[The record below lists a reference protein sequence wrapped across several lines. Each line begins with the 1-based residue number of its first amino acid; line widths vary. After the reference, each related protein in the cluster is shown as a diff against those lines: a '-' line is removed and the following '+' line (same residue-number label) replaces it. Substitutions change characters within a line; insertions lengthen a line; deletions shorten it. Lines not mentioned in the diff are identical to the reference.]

1 MRLLG
6 LIGYPLAH
14 SFSKKYFTE
23 KFEKERLTDCA
34 YENFP
39 IVSIDKIR
47 SILQN
52 YPQLKGLNVTIP
64 YKEQVIPFLDEVSE
78 TVKAI
83 QACNCIKIFNGKLF
97 GHNTDVPAFERSLK
111 RARPDDSVGQ
121 ELQSHH
127 NKALILGTGGSAK
140 AVEFVLK
147 KLNIDYRHVSRKAS
161 GEKLSYEQVTP
172 SIIEE
177 CNLIINT
184 TPLGMFP
191 DIAMAPSIPYEALT
205 SKHFLFDLI
214 YNPEKTFFLQRGEEK
229 GATIKNG
236 MEMLILQAEES
247 WRIWNS

>member
-1 MRLLG
+1 MRLFG

-23 KFEKERLTDCA
+23 KFESERLTDCA

-39 IVSIDKIR
+39 IISIDKFR

-64 YKEQVIPFLDEVSE
+64 YKEQVISFLDEASE

-83 QACNCIKIFNGKLF
+83 NACNCIKIFNGKLT
-97 GHNTDVPAFERSLK
+97 GHNTDAIAFERSLAK
-111 RARPDDSVGQ
+111 

-127 NKALILGTGGSAK
+127 KKALILGTGGSAK
-140 AVEFVLK
+140 AVEFVLR
-147 KLNIDYRHVSRKAS
+147 KLDIEYRYVSRKAI
-161 GEKLSYEQVTP
+161 GENLSYDQVTP
-172 SIIEE
+172 TVIEE
-177 CNLIINT
+177 YSLIINT

-191 DIAMAPSIPYEALT
+191 DLSMLPQIPYDALT
-205 SKHFLFDLI
+205 PKHFLFDLI
-214 YNPEKTFFLQRGEEK
+214 YNPEKTLFLQRGEER

>member
-1 MRLLG
+1 MRLFG

-23 KFEKERLTDCA
+23 KFEKEMLSDCA

-39 IVSIDKIR
+39 IISVEKFT

-64 YKEQVIPFLDEVSE
+64 YKEQIIPFLDEASE

-83 QACNCIKIFNGKLF
+83 GACNCIKIFNGKLI
-97 GHNTDVPAFERSLK
+97 GHNTDTTAFERSLK
-111 RARPDDSVGQ
+111 K
-121 ELQSHH
+121 ELQPNHK
-127 NKALILGTGGSAK
+127 KALILGTGGSAK
-140 AVEFVLK
+140 AVEFVLR
-147 KLNIDYRHVSRKAS
+147 KLNIEYRYVSRKS
-161 GEKLSYEQVTP
+161 TGENLTYEQVTP
-172 SIIEE
+172 SVIEE
-177 CNLIINT
+177 YELIINT

-191 DIAMAPSIPYEALT
+191 DISMVPLIPYDALT
-205 SKHFLFDLI
+205 AKHFLFDLI
-214 YNPEKTFFLQRGEEK
+214 YNPEKTLFLQRGEEK

-236 MEMLILQAEES
+236 LEMLVIQAEES

>member
-1 MRLLG
+1 MRLFG

-39 IVSIDKIR
+39 IVSIDKIK

-64 YKEQVIPFLDEVSE
+64 YKEQVIPFLDEVNE

-83 QACNCIKIFNGKLF
+83 QACNCIKIFNGKLL

-111 RARPDDSVGQ
+111 R

-127 NKALILGTGGSAK
+127 NKALVLGTGGSAK

-147 KLNIDYRHVSRKAS
+147 KLNIDHRYVSRKAS
-161 GEKLSYEQVTP
+161 GEKLSYEQLTP

-214 YNPEKTFFLQRGEEK
+214 YNPEKTLFLQRGEEK
-229 GATIKNG
+229 GAAIKNG
-236 MEMLILQAEES
+236 LEMLILQAEES
-247 WRIWNS
+247 WRILNS

>member
-1 MRLLG
+1 MRLFG

-39 IVSIDKIR
+39 IISIDKLT
-47 SILQN
+47 SIFQN

-64 YKEQVIPFLDEVSE
+64 YKEQVIPFLDESSE
-78 TVKAI
+78 TVKSI
-83 QACNCIKIFNGKLF
+83 NACNCIKILNGKF
-97 GHNTDVPAFERSLK
+97 IGHNTDAIAFERSLK
-111 RARPDDSVGQ
+111 K
-121 ELQSHH
+121 ELHPHH
-127 NKALILGTGGSAK
+127 KKALILGTGGSAK

-147 KLNIDYRHVSRKAS
+147 KLNIGYRYVSRKPG
-161 GEKLSYEQVTP
+161 GEILSYEQVTQ
-172 SIIEE
+172 SVIEE
-177 CNLIINT
+177 YNLIINT

-191 DIAMAPSIPYEALT
+191 DLSMVPAIPYEALT
-205 SKHFLFDLI
+205 PKHFLFDLI
-214 YNPEKTFFLQRGEEK
+214 YNPEKTLFLQRGEEK
-229 GATIKNG
+229 GSTIKNG